1 MTVQAPR
8 FELPISD
15 KSGRVTREWYK
26 FLVQMANSLGPS
38 LTGADDLQNF
48 QNLDSAAAES
58 QAISANNAAK
68 LAQSMIL
75 LLGED
80 QPKPPDTSLLAWWP
94 GDVK

>member
-48 QNLDSAAAES
+48 QNLDAAGVDS
-58 QAISANNAAK
+58 LAIHALTRLKAIDGQFLMS
-68 LAQSMIL
+68 I
-75 LLGED
+75 D
-80 QPKPPDTSLLAWWP
+80 QPQKPDNELMAFWP
-94 GDVK
+94 GNAI